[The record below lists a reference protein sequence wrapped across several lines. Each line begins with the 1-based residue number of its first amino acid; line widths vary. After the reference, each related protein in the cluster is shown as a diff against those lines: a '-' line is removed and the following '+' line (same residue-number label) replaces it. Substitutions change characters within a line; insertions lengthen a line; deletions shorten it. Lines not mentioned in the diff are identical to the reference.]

1 MSGLTIVQTVAQ
13 STRCHPTWTISE
25 HVNYLMFELGYDP
38 QEIDK
43 SLGIIQRTITVT
55 QETMEKETVA

>member
-1 MSGLTIVQTVAQ
+1 MIHA
-13 STRCHPTWTISE
+13 TISE